1 MPLMNTLPTS
11 ALAIASESS
20 HILEIVATHGH
31 CRKGRYALVRVQN
44 SGEREL
50 VSDSESTIPDASG
63 DLPPFVAGQVGA
75 VALTHRV
82 PRSGLVVWQGPSVGS
97 TVVEELAPAL
107 AVGIVQV
114 HRHFALVS
122 TESRVVG
129 WVDARA
135 LLPIRGSGERWM
147 QPAALASIPGLAALA
162 AAGVCLFTQL
172 LKLPDSL
179 SPSEVSFE
187 TGSASKIS
195 VDWLWHWGDDSFTGF
210 ESTGFTLAQFFFVLI
225 TISAIGFLLS
235 LLRVRIGKLVARIG
249 TILLAAGALAWA
261 IRCIHFVNQIEDF
274 VRQLLGN
281 SARGDQ
287 IVAARDLSRFE
298 LTGNGTFGLVAF
310 SLLALVAAC
319 WPAPKPQRQ
328 R

>member
-1 MPLMNTLPTS
+1 M
-11 ALAIASESS
+11 A
-20 HILEIVATHGH
+20 
-31 CRKGRYALVRVQN
+31 
-44 SGEREL
+44 
-50 VSDSESTIPDASG
+50 DSEPTIPDSPG
-63 DLPPFVAGQVGA
+63 DLPPFLPTGPVGT

-172 LKLPDSL
+172 LKLPSSL

-187 TGSASKIS
+187 IGKASKIP

-210 ESTGFTLAQFFFVLI
+210 HKSGFTLAQFFLVLIAISAVGFVL
-225 TISAIGFLLS
+225 S
-235 LLRVRIGKLVARIG
+235 LMRVRAGKLIARIG
-249 TILLAAGALAWA
+249 TILLAAGALAWG

-274 VRQLLGN
+274 VRQALGN
-281 SARGDQ
+281 SGRGDEL
-287 IVAARDLSRFE
+287 VAARNLSRFE

-310 SLLALVAAC
+310 ALLALVAAS
-319 WPAPKPQRQ
+319 WPTPKPQRQ